1 MTEPELHPCLNC
13 GTPLQGVYC
22 HRCGQKDQN
31 RRLPLKALLHDVM
44 HDLWHVDHKI
54 LESLWLLLRRP
65 GLLAEE
71 YLAGRRVRHVPP
83 FRLYVIASFALFMA
97 FSFVKVGNARGAAA
111 TPASTSAEASTTA
124 PVTAPA
130 GAQAAAEAADMEEVA
145 ARRKEKKSKRPAWA
159 EHLKVRAKEVQKDP
173 ERFYR
178 AFLSNL
184 SKSLFVLMPLFAG
197 LLMLLHLRRNQS
209 FFVDHMVVA
218 LHHHVVCFLA
228 ILLLMGLAAL
238 PGEDWG
244 CLPGGIIFLAPPLHL
259 AATLQRLYRRGWLRS
274 LTKALLVSTIY
285 GVIVTAALV
294 GLLLWSLPKAA

>member
-13 GTPLQGVYC
+13 GIPLQGVYC

-44 HDLWHVDHKI
+44 HDLWHVDHKL

-65 GLLAEE
+65 GFLAEE

-97 FSFVKVGNARGAAA
+97 FSFVKVGNTRGGSA
-111 TPASTSAEASTTA
+111 TVQVHAVEGPT
-124 PVTAPA
+124 PHAPA
-130 GAQAAAEAADMEEVA
+130 ASEPAVPEEAGAG
-145 ARRKEKKSKRPAWA
+145 KKTKKSQKPAWA

-259 AATLQRLYRRGWLRS
+259 GATLQRLYRRGWLRS
-274 LTKALLVSTIY
+274 LTKALLISTVY
-285 GVIVTAALV
+285 GFIVTAALV
-294 GLLLWSLPKAA
+294 GLLLWSLPKAT

>member
-1 MTEPELHPCLNC
+1 MTEPELRSCLNC
-13 GTPLQGVYC
+13 GTPLQGAFC

-44 HDLWHVDHKI
+44 HDLWHLDHKI
-54 LESLWLLLRRP
+54 LESIWLLLRRP

-71 YLAGRRVRHVPP
+71 YLAGRRTRHVPP

-97 FSFVKVGNARGAAA
+97 FSFVKVGNAREGSPAVQAHA
-111 TPASTSAEASTTA
+111 VEGPAPQAPASEPAARAEAS
-124 PVTAPA
+124 P
-130 GAQAAAEAADMEEVA
+130 D
-145 ARRKEKKSKRPAWA
+145 KKAKTHKKPAWA
-159 EHLKVRAKEVQKDP
+159 ERLKVRAKEVQKDP

-197 LLMLLHLRRNQS
+197 LLMLLHLRRTQS

-244 CLPGGIIFLAPPLHL
+244 CLPGGLIFLAPPLHL
-259 AATLQRLYRRGWLRS
+259 AATLQRLYRRGWPRS
-274 LTKALLVSTIY
+274 LAKAVLISSVY